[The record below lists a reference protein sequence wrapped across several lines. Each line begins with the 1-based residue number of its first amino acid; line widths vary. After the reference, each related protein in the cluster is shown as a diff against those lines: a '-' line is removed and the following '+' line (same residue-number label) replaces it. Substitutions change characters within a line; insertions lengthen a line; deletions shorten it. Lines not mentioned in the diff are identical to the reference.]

1 MALAPNILPFEL
13 ANAGREYK
21 VTTNDDG
28 KFLFFGNASD
38 GRVGTIV
45 VQFDPGLAWNG
56 SFAVVG
62 RVYGKPASDN
72 GVGFVPIPYKRVSLD
87 NVASDRA
94 LVSAVLTSTFIIE
107 IPANGMVV
115 ALLTSAAS
123 GTGVVYNWPLNGPS
137 T

>member
-1 MALAPNILPFEL
+1 MALSPNLLPFDL
-13 ANAGREYK
+13 ANAGREYSA
-21 VTTNDDG
+21 TTNDDG

-38 GRVGTIV
+38 GRVGTFV
-45 VQFDPGLAWNG
+45 VEFVPGLAWNG
-56 SFAVVG
+56 SFVVVG

-72 GVGFVPIPYKRVSLD
+72 GVGFVPIPYKRVSLN

-94 LVSAVLTSTFIIE
+94 LVSDVLTSHFIIE
-107 IPANGMVV
+107 IPASGLAV

-123 GTGVVYNWPLNGPS
+123 GDGVVYNWPLNGPS